1 MKQRRWWI
9 GAIVLGTILLLT
21 LFLAPSAK
29 NTRGS
34 TYGRGPDGYGAWY
47 QFMQQQGKPGQRW
60 QRPLADLNRTVQ
72 SKSSGKSRTLLQIYA
87 GTVEDA
93 LSYSSDLSKAQQAWV
108 EQGNTLVVLG
118 AVAPVTPADFK
129 LEQPH
134 PAGAIHIET
143 TRRLPLDPASSQNED
158 TPVLSDRS
166 GAIVWQ
172 RKMGKGKVI
181 LAVTPFLAANAYQ
194 DAPGNFPFLAQ
205 LVTQTDDRWL
215 VDEYLHGFKD
225 RNVITKEVA
234 GNWLTYLLR
243 TPLLLVLIQGVVL
256 LALLIWAENRRF
268 GAPQRLHAPVVDN
281 STAYMQAL
289 AGVLQKAESSDFILE
304 TVGKEEQLQLQR
316 KLGLGSTTLLTPDAL
331 LAAWREQTGL
341 STAEVETFLRGQARG
356 QHLKDTEVKAWLENL
371 QHLRSQI

>member
-9 GAIVLGTILLLT
+9 GAIVLGTMILLT
-21 LFLAPSAK
+21 FFLAPSAK

-47 QFMQQQGKPGQRW
+47 QFMQQQGKSGQQW
-60 QRPLADLNRTVQ
+60 QRPLADLNRTIQ
-72 SKSSGKSRTLLQIYA
+72 SKSPGKSRTLLQIYA
-87 GTVEDA
+87 GTVEDE

-108 EQGNTLVVLG
+108 GQGNTLVLLG
-118 AVAPVTPADFK
+118 AAAPVTSADFK
-129 LEQPH
+129 TEQPH

-143 TRRLPLDPASSQNED
+143 TQRLPLDPASSQNED

-205 LVTQTDDRWL
+205 LVTQTGDRWL

-225 RNVITKEVA
+225 RNVK
-234 GNWLTYLLR
+234 
-243 TPLLLVLIQGVVL
+243 
-256 LALLIWAENRRF
+256 
-268 GAPQRLHAPVVDN
+268 
-281 STAYMQAL
+281 
-289 AGVLQKAESSDFILE
+289 
-304 TVGKEEQLQLQR
+304 
-316 KLGLGSTTLLTPDAL
+316 
-331 LAAWREQTGL
+331 
-341 STAEVETFLRGQARG
+341 
-356 QHLKDTEVKAWLENL
+356 
-371 QHLRSQI
+371 

>member
-60 QRPLADLNRTVQ
+60 QRPLADLNRIVQ

-108 EQGNTLVVLG
+108 EQGNTLVMLG
-118 AVAPVTPADFK
+118 AKAPVTSADFK
-129 LEQPH
+129 TEQPH
-134 PAGAIHIET
+134 PAGAVHIAT
-143 TRRLPLDPASSQNED
+143 TQRLLLDLVSSRDEA

-194 DAPGNFPFLAQ
+194 DAPGNFSFLAQ
-205 LVTQTDDRWL
+205 LVTQTGDRWL

-234 GNWLTYLLR
+234 GNWLTYVLR

-256 LALLIWAENRRF
+256 LALLTWAENRRF

-316 KLGLGSTTLLTPDAL
+316 KLGLGSTILLTPDAL